1 MMVRVI
7 LTTKP
12 KNLLGNHHKSKSKKV
27 NQVIKEAM
35 TFTCWAV
42 LYDNIPQLRVINKG
56 QQAYTE
62 TNTTLSHTQQVVNQ
76 GSRQE
81 IIH

>member
-1 MMVRVI
+1 
-7 LTTKP
+7 
-12 KNLLGNHHKSKSKKV
+12 
-27 NQVIKEAM
+27 M

-62 TNTTLSHTQQVVNQ
+62 TNTTLSHTQQVPTSIVNC
-76 GSRQE
+76 
-81 IIH
+81 IP

>member
-1 MMVRVI
+1 MLI
-7 LTTKP
+7 
-12 KNLLGNHHKSKSKKV
+12 NLIFINFAV
-27 NQVIKEAM
+27 

-62 TNTTLSHTQQVVNQ
+62 TNTTLSHTQQVPTSIVNC
-76 GSRQE
+76 
-81 IIH
+81 IP